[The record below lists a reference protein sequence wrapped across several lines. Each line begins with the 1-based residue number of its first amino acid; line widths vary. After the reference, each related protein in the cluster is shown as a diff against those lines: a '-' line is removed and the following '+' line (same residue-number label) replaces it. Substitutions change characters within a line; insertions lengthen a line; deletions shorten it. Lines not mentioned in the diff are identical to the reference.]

1 MKKRYTI
8 MIFDESRM
16 GAVKSR
22 KISLNSIKFVIMLV
36 ALYGVFSFIGF
47 FFLTNL
53 YSERHEMLVFKH
65 ENEGLRDKID
75 GYAAQLEYIER
86 KIAGVD
92 ELEYKV
98 RNLAAYANSPVP
110 MPEKQLAIGGKEVD
124 IIQDLSAVSERRE
137 KEFFEE
143 LNENLITLGLELDK
157 RAASLS
163 ELSDFLEEHRL
174 IMSST
179 PSIWPTKGWI
189 SSSFGYRVS
198 PFTGRRVF
206 HSGLDIANKIGTP
219 IQSSA
224 KGVVVFSGTKAG
236 YGRMVTI
243 DHGFG
248 YVTRYAHCNKL
259 LVREG
264 DTVEKGQ
271 IIAEVGNTGRSTGP
285 HLHYEVLVNGV
296 QVNPM
301 KFIVNDSEIVVSN

>member
-8 MIFDESRM
+8 MIFDESRLEE
-16 GAVKSR
+16 VKT
-22 KISLNSIKFVIMLV
+22 KKLSLSAIKFVMMLV
-36 ALYGVFSFIGF
+36 AFYAVISCTGF
-47 FFLTNL
+47 FFLTSL
-53 YSERHEMLVFKH
+53 YSERHDMLVFKK
-65 ENEGLRDKID
+65 ENEKLKEKIE
-75 GYAAQLEYIER
+75 GYAMQLEEIEK
-86 KIAGVD
+86 KIASVD

-98 RNLAAYANSPVP
+98 RNLATYANGPVP
-110 MPEKQLAIGGKEVD
+110 QKQLAIGGKEVD
-124 IIQDLSAVSERRE
+124 IIQDLSAVSERKE

-143 LNENLITLGLELDK
+143 LNENLVTLGLELEK

-189 SSSFGYRVS
+189 SSSFGYRMS

-206 HSGLDIANKIGTP
+206 HEGLDIANKMGTP
-219 IQSSA
+219 IKAAA
-224 KGVVVFSGTKAG
+224 KGVVIFSGRKAG
-236 YGRMVTI
+236 YGNVITV

-259 LVREG
+259 YMKEG
-264 DTVEKGQ
+264 DNVDKGQ
-271 IIAEVGNTGRSTGP
+271 VIAEVGNTGRSTGP

-301 KFIVNDSEIVVSN
+301 KFIIGETDLAATIQ

>member
-16 GAVKSR
+16 GAVKTR
-22 KISLNSIKFVIMLV
+22 KISLSFIKFVVMLV
-36 ALYGVFSFIGF
+36 ALYAILSGTGF
-47 FFLTNL
+47 YYLTNL
-53 YSERHEMLVFKH
+53 YAERHQMLVFKH
-65 ENEGLRDKID
+65 ENERLKDRLN
-75 GYAAQLEYIER
+75 GYVAQLDDIKK
-86 KIAGVD
+86 KIASVD

-98 RNLAAYANSPVP
+98 RNLATYANGPAPQQQIS
-110 MPEKQLAIGGKEVD
+110 IGGKEVD

-143 LNENLITLGLELDK
+143 LNESLVTLGIELEK
-157 RAASLS
+157 RASSLS

-189 SSSFGYRVS
+189 SSSFGYRIS

-206 HSGLDIANKIGTP
+206 HEGLDIANKIGTP
-219 IQSSA
+219 IRAAA
-224 KGVVVFSGTKAG
+224 KGVVIFSGRKAG
-236 YGRMVTI
+236 YGNVLTV

-248 YVTRYAHCNKL
+248 YVTRYAHCNKIYMK
-259 LVREG
+259 EG
-264 DTVEKGQ
+264 DTVDKGQ
-271 IIAEVGNTGRSTGP
+271 VIAEVGNTGRSTGP

-301 KFIVNDSEIVVSN
+301 KFIISESEID